1 MPADVSKLRRRLP
14 VLLLLLVAFFLRS
27 HQLLEVPPGLTH
39 DEANHGREA
48 VNILAGQLALFFPLN
63 YGSEPLFSY
72 TVAAHMLLLGRGLL
86 ALRLVNVFFGLLAI
100 TAVYRWG
107 RLALDHRTASLGAAL
122 MALSFWPL
130 ASSREALRAGM
141 MPFFTAGAAIFFWLM
156 LRRAREGDE
165 QNRARSLWLLLGF
178 TLCLT
183 ATLYNYLAARV
194 VWLIFPAFLLYLGLW
209 RRPLLRRVWRPSVAG
224 MGLAALAVTPM
235 FLYLQRHPEAQTRLQ
250 MFGNTLQKLQ
260 EGDLRPLLENAGSA
274 FLAFFWP
281 GYGDQFLAYNI
292 PGRPVFDAASAVLF
306 LIGIGVC
313 LWRWRRPAYAF
324 LLLWFVVGI
333 APSLITGPT
342 ANTTRNVGAMP
353 AAFLLPAVGFSALAQ
368 QVVARLRPWPRTAAV
383 IVAVA
388 WLALAAWITI
398 NDYFVQ
404 WAQSPH
410 VRGAYQHTL
419 VRQLHLLDE
428 ETSGASDVPV
438 VISSVYPG
446 PAHNPSIALVLAEEP
461 QRLRWVDARQG
472 LIVPAQ
478 PARLLAPSSTP
489 LHPAFGEWADPL
501 ETHRLREEDLDP
513 SFTIYDLQRPR
524 PEAMAEGAL
533 FGHDAP
539 ALVLHDARWL
549 ADRWQPGTVAELLT
563 VWEVRDPARVG
574 PIVPAVNTTDV
585 VLFTHVLD
593 QSGEIL
599 AQQDRIDAPS
609 ASWRAGDLVLQVHQI
624 WVPEETGPGEYK
636 TVVGLYDRQ
645 SGERLPRLATGAAAD
660 DARATVDPLRIIP

>member
-1 MPADVSKLRRRLP
+1 MPSDVSKLRRWLP
-14 VLLLLLVAFFLRS
+14 LILLLLIAFFLRS
-27 HQLLEVPPGLTH
+27 HQLLEIPPGLTH

-63 YGSEPLFSY
+63 YGSEPLYSY
-72 TVAAHMLLLGRGLL
+72 TVAGHMLLLGRGLL
-86 ALRLVNVFFGLLAI
+86 ALRLVNVFFGLLAVAA
-100 TAVYRWG
+100 TYRWG
-107 RLALDHRTASLGAAL
+107 RLALGRRTALLGAAL

-141 MPFFTAGAAIFFWLM
+141 MPFFTAGSAIFFWLM
-156 LRRAREGDE
+156 LRRGREGE
-165 QNRARSLWLLLGF
+165 RQSRARLLWLLLGF
-178 TLCLT
+178 TICLT

-209 RRPLLRRVWRPSVAG
+209 RRPLLRRVWRPSVVG

-250 MFGNTLQKLQ
+250 MFGSTLQKLQ
-260 EGDLRPLLENAGSA
+260 EGELGPLLENAGSA

-292 PGRPVFDAASAVLF
+292 PGRPVFDAVSAILF
-306 LIGIGVC
+306 LVGIGLC
-313 LWRWRRPAYAF
+313 LWRWRRPAHAF

-353 AAFLLPAVGFSALAQ
+353 AAFLLPAVGFVALAQ
-368 QVVARLRPWPRTAAV
+368 QVGGRLRTRARAAV
-383 IVAVA
+383 VALAVA
-388 WLALAAWITI
+388 WLAVAGWITI
-398 NDYFVQ
+398 DDYFVQ

-410 VRGAYQHTL
+410 VRGAYQHIL
-419 VRQLHLLDE
+419 VSQLQLLDE
-428 ETSGASDVPV
+428 ETAGGGTSNEPV

-478 PARLLAPSSTP
+478 EARLLAPSSTP
-489 LHPAFGEWADPL
+489 LHPAFARWADPL
-501 ETHRLREEDLDP
+501 ETHRLREDDLDP
-513 SFTIYDLQRPR
+513 SFGVYALQRAGEQ
-524 PEAMAEGAL
+524 EAAEGAL
-533 FGHDAP
+533 FGRDAP
-539 ALVLHDARWL
+539 ALALRDARWL
-549 ADRWQPGTVAELLT
+549 VEAWQPGAVAELLT
-563 VWEVRDPARVG
+563 VWDVHDPAGVG
-574 PIVPAVNTTDV
+574 PIVPAVNATDV

-593 QSGEIL
+593 RSGQIL
-599 AQQDRIDAPS
+599 AQQDRSDAPS
-609 ASWRAGDLVLQVHQI
+609 ASWRAGDVVLQVHQLA
-624 WVPEETGPGEYK
+624 VPEGTEPGEYE

-645 SGERLPRLATGAAAD
+645 SGQRLPRLDGGHAHAA
-660 DARATVDPLRIIP
+660 VDPLLIIP